1 MQLSN
6 ARVDGLVVD
15 LAVRDGRIAAIAPS
29 GRLDAVPAELT
40 IDLGGRWLIPGL
52 WDNHVHFGQWALH
65 SHRLDVS
72 SARSAAETAKR
83 VADAIADRSLFVA
96 VGFRDALWPDV
107 PTRELLDEASG
118 APIVVVSGDLHSAW
132 LNSAA
137 LQLYGFESHPTGLL
151 REDDSFDVVAR
162 VNTVSQSELD
172 GWAAEAATSAAARGL
187 VGIVDYEMADN
198 AEAWMRRAHAG
209 AGTDSLRVEFGIYEE
224 HLDAAIDRG
233 FHTGD
238 RLSDLVTVGNLKVLT
253 DGSLNTR
260 TAYCYDEYPGL
271 SRNAN
276 GLLTVAP
283 DRLEELMRRA
293 ADAGI
298 HSSVHAIGDH
308 ANTLALDA
316 FERVG
321 TAGRIEHAQL
331 LATADIPR
339 FARLGVVASVQP
351 DHAMDDQDV
360 AEHYWPG
367 RTDRAFP
374 LRSLLD
380 AGTSLVFGSDA
391 PVSPLDPWSAIAA
404 AVTRTRDGRQ
414 PWHPEQCISVEEAI
428 RVSVRTR
435 IRVGEPADLVVLDRD
450 PLAASSAE
458 LRGMPVAAT
467 ILAGRFTHNVM

>member
-1 MQLSN
+1 
-6 ARVDGLVVD
+6 
-15 LAVRDGRIAAIAPS
+15 
-29 GRLDAVPAELT
+29 
-40 IDLGGRWLIPGL
+40 
-52 WDNHVHFGQWALH
+52 
-65 SHRLDVS
+65 
-72 SARSAAETAKR
+72 
-83 VADAIADRSLFVA
+83 
-96 VGFRDALWPDV
+96 
-107 PTRELLDEASG
+107 
-118 APIVVVSGDLHSAW
+118 
-132 LNSAA
+132 
-137 LQLYGFESHPTGLL
+137 
-151 REDDSFDVVAR
+151 
-162 VNTVSQSELD
+162 
-172 GWAAEAATSAAARGL
+172 
-187 VGIVDYEMADN
+187 MADN
-198 AEAWMRRAHAG
+198 AEAWMRRTHAG
-209 AGTDSLRVEFGIYEE
+209 TDVGTDSLRVEFGIYEE
-224 HLDAAIDRG
+224 DLDAAIDRG

-283 DRLEELMRRA
+283 DRLEELIRRA

-380 AGTSLVFGSDA
+380 AGASLVFGSDA

-414 PWHPEQCISVEEAI
+414 PWHPEQCISVQEAI
-428 RVSVRTR
+428 RASVRTR
-435 IRVGEPADLVVLDRD
+435 IRVGEPADLVALDRD
-450 PLAASSAE
+450 PLAASSGE

-467 ILAGRFTHNVM
+467 ILGGRFTHSVL